1 MTLDVTTMRARVANL
16 DCRPDRW
23 ARFTQIDTGLP
34 NLQRFSAI
42 NASTMGDLLLNS
54 EITESTKIRIV
65 GRTRRSH
72 EEIDARGAVGCSL
85 SHITMWQ
92 EFSLDPDP
100 NVTHMIVFEDD
111 TNLEPF
117 RAPGSLAQYLQSM
130 IDLLPSET
138 WDVWLSG
145 YNRLRDCSPWDTP
158 QATPKI
164 ARTVLDPN
172 AHCKCQ
178 ADFLDIRSFF
188 GTHCYIITREGAQ
201 KMIANALPIESHI
214 DGYMSRQAQLGRVR
228 IIASG
233 DPFHLTNSMCD
244 TDITH
249 GSALICSLGMRD
261 ASYKIVT
268 YVLIVLLVV
277 LIIALIVQVR
287 YGKSI
292 VTYLREKLHC
302 PMNPKCRGA
311 QICSLV

>member
-1 MTLDVTTMRARVANL
+1 MTFDVTKIPAYVINL
-16 DCRPDRW
+16 DARPDRW
-23 ARFTQIDTGLP
+23 ARLNLIDTGLP
-34 NLQRFSAI
+34 NLQRSSATRI
-42 NASTMGDLLLNS
+42 SDMGDLLTNPEIS
-54 EITESTKIRIV
+54 EFTKIRVV

-72 EEIDARGAVGCSL
+72 EEIDTSGAIGCSL
-85 SHITMWQ
+85 SHINLWKILL
-92 EFSLDPDP
+92 ESDA
-100 NVTHMIVFEDD
+100 THMVIMEHDVNF
-111 TNLEPF
+111 EPF
-117 RAPGSLAQYLQSM
+117 RQSGRLASYLQSQ
-130 IDLLPSET
+130 IDALPSET

-188 GTHCYIITREGAQ
+188 GTHCYIISREGAQ

-214 DGYMSRQAQLGRVR
+214 DGYMSLQAQLGRVR

-311 QICSLV
+311 QICSIV